1 MREMWGGAPDSEK
14 LEENWIQ
21 IERAINEKLMVDL
34 WSLMLHRRQKN
45 SVVCFKHELPLIER

>member
-1 MREMWGGAPDSEK
+1 MWGGAPDSEK